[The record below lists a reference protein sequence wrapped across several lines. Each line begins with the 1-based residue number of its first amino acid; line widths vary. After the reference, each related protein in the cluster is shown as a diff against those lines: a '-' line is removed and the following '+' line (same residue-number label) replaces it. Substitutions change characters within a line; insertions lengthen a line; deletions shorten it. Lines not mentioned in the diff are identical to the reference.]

1 MSETTETALANLDQ
15 TYYASVLTFLH
26 NQIVSLADR
35 RMLRT
40 VEDELHIPIKYQSLQ
55 YVKLWFVWTHVQQM
69 ISKIAKSRK
78 LDVFQSRKKE
88 SVSFCWKTEDSR
100 LGSIFIMIPIF
111 HCVEIH
117 FFLTNFCPG
126 NDFHVSITG
135 STCHD
140 FGDLMPA

>member
-55 YVKLWFVWTHVQQM
+55 YVKVNRNPRF
-69 ISKIAKSRK
+69 S
-78 LDVFQSRKKE
+78 QSE
-88 SVSFCWKTEDSR
+88 LPMVPSF
-100 LGSIFIMIPIF
+100 G
-111 HCVEIH
+111 
-117 FFLTNFCPG
+117 CPG
-126 NDFHVSITG
+126 RSG
-135 STCHD
+135 
-140 FGDLMPA
+140 PADSASGHHHRHRS